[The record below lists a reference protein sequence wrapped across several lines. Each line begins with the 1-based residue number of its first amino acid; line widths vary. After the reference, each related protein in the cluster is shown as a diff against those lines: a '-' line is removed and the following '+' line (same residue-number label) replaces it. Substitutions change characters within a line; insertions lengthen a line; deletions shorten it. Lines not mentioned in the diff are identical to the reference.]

1 MRLNTKGIALIAALL
16 LWPFSAAQAA
26 QQAVSGGAFGVG
38 ELLGVLLLI
47 VVIKL
52 IRDADNAPQLTYQES
67 KGREAEQALASILT
81 RQLPEKFSHFHN
93 LILKTA
99 QGDLTEVDHLIVSPF
114 GVYVIEIK
122 NYKGWIFGDAKSSQ
136 WTVRL
141 FEKQYQF
148 QNPLRQN
155 YKHTEAVAHV
165 LEIDSKKEPIK
176 VQSIIAFN
184 RTAEFKS
191 TLPSNVMYL
200 DQVLHYIQHHA
211 KVGRI
216 IGDETLFRYKIRLN
230 NIAEKTPELKE
241 QHRIQL
247 EGQELMRDLNARRG

>member
-1 MRLNTKGIALIAALL
+1 MRLMSSQV
-16 LWPFSAAQAA
+16 F
-26 QQAVSGGAFGVG
+26 AV
-38 ELLGVLLLI
+38 VLLLALQLPAYGAVSAAGSFGVAEFI
-47 VVIKL
+47 GLILLVLVIKAV
-52 IRDADNAPQLTYQES
+52 RDGASAPRLSYQEAI
-67 KGREAEQALASILT
+67 GREAEQQLAAILT
-81 RQLPEKFSHFHN
+81 RQLPEKFTHFQN

-99 QGDLTEVDHLIVSPF
+99 QGDLTEVDHLIISPY

-122 NYKGWIFGDAKSSQ
+122 NYQGWIFGDTSSPQ

-141 FEKQYQF
+141 FKKSFQF

-165 LEIDSKKEPIK
+165 LEIDGKYEPLK
-176 VQSIIAFN
+176 VQSIVAFN

-191 TLPSNVMYL
+191 KFPENVMYL
-200 DQVLHYIQHHA
+200 DQVLHYIQIKA
-211 KVGRI
+211 KVGRL
-216 IGDETLFRYKIRLN
+216 IGDETLFKYRIRLN
-230 NIAEKTPELKE
+230 NIADKSEELKE